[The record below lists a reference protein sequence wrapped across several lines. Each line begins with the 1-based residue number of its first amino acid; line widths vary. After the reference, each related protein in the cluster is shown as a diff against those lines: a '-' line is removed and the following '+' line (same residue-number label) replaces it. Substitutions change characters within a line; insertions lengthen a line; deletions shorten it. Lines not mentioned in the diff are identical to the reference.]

1 MNWASRVHR
10 STAGW
15 RNMEFNWRSPI
26 VTRIAILVFTIFA
39 FVFVLQDKDRSFI
52 LLLALLGAMAFQVM
66 QLVKILEAPSV
77 KIDSPLDQIRFDEV
91 TTTFRTDSQEEAVLK
106 VQKEMND
113 AFNKVKVARKEK
125 DSEYQFFKNIV
136 QHVGIGILT
145 FKKDGA
151 IQIINNAAKRLLRVD
166 KVERISEL
174 REASDLLVEAFLKL
188 KTGGRE
194 LIRLKSGDETIQLS
208 IFAIELTLR
217 GEEVKLISMSNIQS
231 ELEEKEMEA
240 WQNLVRVLTHE
251 IMNSVTPISSLAG
264 VVEEELQ
271 KKLET
276 NQLSMQRDEAEDMH
290 LSVQTISK
298 RSEGLIKFVKE
309 FRSLT
314 HIPKPK
320 VLQVA
325 VKPLL
330 DELAMLHKKE
340 LADNNI
346 AISVLVEPETMM
358 VMADKTLIEQV
369 LINLIKNAI
378 QAFGEKTDKKISLY
392 AHLNETGNVLISV
405 KDNGTG
411 IEPEA
416 LEKIFIPFF
425 STKKTGSG
433 IGLSLSRQIM
443 RQHEGNISVK
453 SEMGEGT
460 EFVLRF

>member
-1 MNWASRVHR
+1 MNLASRVHH

-52 LLLALLGAMAFQVM
+52 LLLALLGAIGFQVM
-66 QLVKILEAPSV
+66 QLVKIMEGPMV
-77 KIDSPLDQIRFDEV
+77 KIDSPIDQIRFDEV
-91 TTTFRTDSQEEAVLK
+91 TTTFKTDSKEEAVLK

-276 NQLSMQRDEAEDMH
+276 NHLSMQRDEAEDMH

-443 RQHEGNISVK
+443 RQHEGNIAVK

>member
-1 MNWASRVHR
+1 
-10 STAGW
+10 
-15 RNMEFNWRSPI
+15 MEFNWRSPI

-39 FVFVLQDKDRSFI
+39 FSSALKLESSSI
-52 LLLALLGAMAFQVM
+52 LLAIGLLVAIVFQVS
-66 QLVKILEAPSV
+66 QLIKIIEKPPQDVASLLNEL
-77 KIDSPLDQIRFDEV
+77 KFDEV
-91 TTTFRTDSQEEAVLK
+91 TSTFKTENTNPSVKQL
-106 VQKEMND
+106 QQEMND
-113 AFNKVKVARKEK
+113 ALGKLRQNRKEK

-145 FKKDGA
+145 FKKDQT
-151 IQIINNAAKRLLRVD
+151 IQIINNAAKRLLRID
-166 KVERISEL
+166 RAEKLSDL
-174 REASDLLVEAFLKL
+174 REVSDALVESYLKL

-194 LIRLKSGDETIQLS
+194 LVRVKNGDETVQLS
-208 IFAIELTLR
+208 IYAIELTLR

-264 VVEEELQ
+264 VVEEELGR
-271 KKLET
+271 KLVANE
-276 NQLSMQRDEAEDMH
+276 LSMKRDEAEDMH

-320 VLQVA
+320 LTEVA

-340 LADNNI
+340 LADKNI
-346 AISVLVEPETMM
+346 AITISVEPGDIKIN
-358 VMADKTLIEQV
+358 ADRTLIEQV

-378 QAFGEKTDKKISLY
+378 QAFEEKPAQQISLASY
-392 AHLNETGNVLISV
+392 FNEKGSVIISV

-433 IGLSLSRQIM
+433 IGLSLSKQIM
-443 RQHEGNISVK
+443 RQHEGSITVK
-453 SEMGEGT
+453 SILGEGT
-460 EFVLRF
+460 EFLLRF

>member
-1 MNWASRVHR
+1 
-10 STAGW
+10 
-15 RNMEFNWRSPI
+15 MEFNWRSPL
-26 VTRIAILVFTIFA
+26 VTRVAILVFTIFA
-39 FVFVLQDKDRSFI
+39 FTVILDGKDTSIF
-52 LLLALLGAMAFQVM
+52 LALALLAAIGFQVS
-66 QLVKILEAPSV
+66 QLVKVVERPTQDVSSFLDAIKFDDLSSSFKTESPDPSV
-77 KIDSPLDQIRFDEV
+77 
-91 TTTFRTDSQEEAVLK
+91 
-106 VQKEMND
+106 QKLHREMNE
-113 AFNKVKVARKEK
+113 ALGKLRQSRKEK

-145 FKKDGA
+145 FKRDET
-151 IQIINNAAKRLLRVD
+151 IQIINNAAKRLLHID
-166 KVERISEL
+166 KADRLHDLRDVSE
-174 REASDLLVEAFLKL
+174 DMVEAFLKL

-194 LIRLKSGDETIQLS
+194 LVRVKNGDETIQLS
-208 IFAIELTLR
+208 IYAIELTLR

-240 WQNLVRVLTHE
+240 WQNLVWVLTHE

-264 VVEEELQ
+264 VVEEELHR
-271 KKLET
+271 KLLANEL
-276 NQLSMQRDEAEDMH
+276 NMEKEEAEDMH
-290 LSVQTISK
+290 LSIQTISR

-320 VLQVA
+320 LAEVCIR
-325 VKPLL
+325 PLL

-346 AISVLVEPETMM
+346 IISVAVEPDTLCIR
-358 VMADKTLIEQV
+358 ADKTLIEQV

-378 QAFGEKTDKKISLY
+378 QAFGEKLDKKIMLSSY
-392 AHLNETGNVLISV
+392 VNENGGVIVSV

-433 IGLSLSRQIM
+433 IGLSLSKQIM
-443 RQHEGNISVK
+443 RQHEGNIAVK
-453 SEMGEGT
+453 SVLGEGT
-460 EFVLRF
+460 EFLLRF

>member
-1 MNWASRVHR
+1 
-10 STAGW
+10 
-15 RNMEFNWRSPI
+15 MEFNWRSPL
-26 VTRIAILVFTIFA
+26 VTRVAILVFTIFA
-39 FVFVLQDKDRSFI
+39 FTVILDGKDTSIF
-52 LLLALLGAMAFQVM
+52 LALALLAAIGFQVS
-66 QLVKILEAPSV
+66 QLVKVVERPTQDVSSFLDAIKFDDLSSSFKTESPDPSV
-77 KIDSPLDQIRFDEV
+77 
-91 TTTFRTDSQEEAVLK
+91 
-106 VQKEMND
+106 QKLHREMNE
-113 AFNKVKVARKEK
+113 ALGKLRQSRKEK

-145 FKKDGA
+145 FKRDET
-151 IQIINNAAKRLLRVD
+151 IQIINNAAKRLLHID
-166 KVERISEL
+166 KADRLHDL
-174 REASDLLVEAFLKL
+174 REVSEDMVEAFLKL

-194 LIRLKSGDETIQLS
+194 LVRVKNGDETIQLS
-208 IFAIELTLR
+208 IYAIELTLR

-264 VVEEELQ
+264 VVEEELHR
-271 KKLET
+271 KLLANEL
-276 NQLSMQRDEAEDMH
+276 NMEKEEAEDMH
-290 LSVQTISK
+290 LSIQTISR

-320 VLQVA
+320 LAEVCIR
-325 VKPLL
+325 PLL

-346 AISVLVEPETMM
+346 TISISVEPDTLCIR
-358 VMADKTLIEQV
+358 ADKTLVEQV

-378 QAFGEKTDKKISLY
+378 QAFGEKQDRKIMLSSY
-392 AHLNETGNVLISV
+392 VNENGGVIVSV

-433 IGLSLSRQIM
+433 IGLSLSKQIM
-443 RQHEGNISVK
+443 RQHEGNIAVK
-453 SEMGEGT
+453 SVLGEGT
-460 EFVLRF
+460 EFLLRF

>member
-1 MNWASRVHR
+1 
-10 STAGW
+10 
-15 RNMEFNWRSPI
+15 MEFNWRSPI

-52 LLLALLGAMAFQVM
+52 LLLALLGAIGFQVM
-66 QLVKILEAPSV
+66 QLVKIMEDPIV
-77 KIDSPLDQIRFDEV
+77 KIDSPIDQIRFDEV
-91 TTTFRTDSQEEAVLK
+91 TTTFKTDSKEEAVLK

-125 DSEYQFFKNIV
+125 ESEYQFFKNIV

-276 NQLSMQRDEAEDMH
+276 NHLSMQRDEAEDMH

-443 RQHEGNISVK
+443 RQHEGNIAVK